1 MGSFTVAQFQFFI
14 FLVFSQT
21 DALHILFLSLSSFLV
36 SEPQTNICKS
46 FSMASEG
53 SASSTDHPNSSFAHH
68 TMPSLNQAFT
78 VRLDQSNY
86 LLWRTQMLNIIIAN
100 GLEEMIHGKIPAPS
114 RFLGDSENINP
125 EYSIWQ
131 RQNRL
136 VMCWIYSSLTE
147 GVMAQIIG
155 LDTASEIWTALEK
168 IFSAASKARIM
179 QLRFQLQTTK
189 KRGLSMMEYLLKIKS
204 IVDNLLAIGE
214 NITEQDRILY
224 LLAGLRAEYNSFV
237 ITVTSRHEPL
247 SLEEIHSMLLTHENR
262 LEQQHTT
269 EETNLLQANIT
280 TMNIQGHNK
289 KNQKSSQFKTQ
300 GRGNQ
305 NQQQFNHQNFGR
317 GRGRGH
323 YNNNGGNFGHGPG
336 RGSFNNHSYSSGNF
350 NNVSGGSNGKPQCQ
364 VCGKYGHIA
373 INCYHRFDQTYQPT
387 MNNHLAA
394 MVATPS
400 TVGDESWYMDTGA
413 THHLTPN
420 LNKLNSHTPFAGSDK
435 VMVGNGNRL
444 NISNIGHSTISS
456 ASRSLN
462 LKNILHVP
470 QLTTNLIS
478 VNRLCTDNNVTVE
491 FFTNGFVVKDQ
502 ASKKALLQGNLNYG
516 LYKLSSSAPS
526 RRYQD
531 PDDNK
536 LAGRTSLTTE
546 VPCMSSTLQLSNKAD
561 LWHFRLGH
569 PAHKIVN
576 KVLSACSL
584 PPEHWASVCEPCQ
597 MAKSHRLPFTLS
609 ESRASQP
616 FALVHSDLWGP
627 APVVG
632 TNGARYFVLFVDDHT
647 RFSWLYLLAS
657 KDQVISVFL

>member
-1 MGSFTVAQFQFFI
+1 
-14 FLVFSQT
+14 
-21 DALHILFLSLSSFLV
+21 
-36 SEPQTNICKS
+36 
-46 FSMASEG
+46 
-53 SASSTDHPNSSFAHH
+53 
-68 TMPSLNQAFT
+68 
-78 VRLDQSNY
+78 
-86 LLWRTQMLNIIIAN
+86 
-100 GLEEMIHGKIPAPS
+100 
-114 RFLGDSENINP
+114 
-125 EYSIWQ
+125 
-131 RQNRL
+131 
-136 VMCWIYSSLTE
+136 MCWIYSSLTE
-147 GVMAQIIG
+147 DVMAQIIG

-168 IFSAASKARIM
+168 IFSAASKACIM

-189 KRGLSMMEYLLKIKS
+189 KGGLSMMEYLLKIKS
-204 IVDNLLAIGE
+204 IVANLLAIGE

-224 LLAGLRAEYNSFV
+224 LLAGLGAEYNSFV
-237 ITVTSRHEPL
+237 ITVTSGHEPL

-262 LEQQHTT
+262 LEQQHTI

-289 KNQKSSQFKTQ
+289 KNQKSGQFKTQ

-305 NQQQFNHQNFGR
+305 NKQQFNHQNFGR

-336 RGSFNNHSYSSGNF
+336 RGSFNNHSYSCGNF
-350 NNVSGGSNGKPQCQ
+350 NKVSGGSNGKPQCQ

-400 TVGDESWYMDTGA
+400 IVGDESWYMDTEA

-420 LNKLNSHTPFAGSDK
+420 LNKLNSHTQFVGSDK

-470 QLTTNLIS
+470 QPTTNLIS
-478 VNRLCTDNNVTVE
+478 VNRLCTNNNVTVE

-531 PDDNK
+531 PNDNK
-536 LAGRTSLTTE
+536 LAGRTSLTT
-546 VPCMSSTLQLSNKAD
+546 
-561 LWHFRLGH
+561 
-569 PAHKIVN
+569 
-576 KVLSACSL
+576 
-584 PPEHWASVCEPCQ
+584 
-597 MAKSHRLPFTLS
+597 
-609 ESRASQP
+609 
-616 FALVHSDLWGP
+616 
-627 APVVG
+627 
-632 TNGARYFVLFVDDHT
+632 
-647 RFSWLYLLAS
+647 
-657 KDQVISVFL
+657 